1 MVRVLHVLEALTG
14 GTSRHVA
21 DIVANARAVEHV
33 VVVPPERVGDV
44 TDHRAVE
51 QIKDAGGTVHV
62 IDMRRTPVHPANAAA
77 LVKVLRL
84 VQTQHIDVLHGHSS
98 IGGVLARAAARRH
111 RRPVVWTPNGV
122 MTSRPVVTVERM
134 LARRTDAIVA
144 VSPSEAELLTRLGIG
159 RGDQLIVIPNAIDI
173 TPAADGTDL
182 RALAGIPADAKVVGS
197 IARLVPQ
204 KAPLD
209 FVDVCRLIAGS
220 RGDVHFVLI
229 GEGKLAREVDAA
241 VARWD
246 RNGRFHRLPALP
258 NAARVLGQMNVF
270 VLTSRYEG
278 APYAALEAMREGAPM
293 VLTRVVGSA
302 DLVSDGET
310 GVLCAA
316 GDVRGIAKEI
326 QDILDN
332 DKKAALIQKRARDL
346 LVSAYD
352 VRGFGRSH
360 DVLYER
366 LGQHRDLR
374 GAGTPHPGDPSG

>member
-62 IDMRRTPVHPANAAA
+62 IDMRRMPVHPANARA
-77 LVKVLRL
+77 LMAVMRL
-84 VQTQHIDVLHGHSS
+84 VESERIDVLHGHSS
-98 IGGVLARAAARRH
+98 IGGVLARVAARRH

-122 MTSRPVVTVERM
+122 MTSRPVVAVERM

-144 VSPSEAELLTRLGIG
+144 VSPSEADLLTRLAIA
-159 RGDQLIVIPNAIDI
+159 RDEQVLLIPNAIEV

-182 RALAGIPADAKVVGS
+182 RAIAGIPADTRIVGT

-209 FVDVCRLIAGS
+209 FVDVCRLVADA
-220 RGDVHFVLI
+220 RTDVHFVLI
-229 GEGKLAREVDAA
+229 GDGKLAGDVDAA
-241 VARWD
+241 VAGWD
-246 RNGRFHRLPALP
+246 RHGRFHRLPALT
-258 NAARVLGQMNVF
+258 NAARVLGQLDVF

-302 DLVSDGET
+302 DLVSHGET

-316 GDVRGIAKEI
+316 GDVPGMAKEI
-326 QDILDN
+326 LDILDN
-332 DKKAALIQKRARDL
+332 PKKSELIKKRARDL

-352 VRGFGRSH
+352 VRGFGEAHSR
-360 DVLYER
+360 LYER
-366 LGQHRDLR
+366 LGQHRDAR
-374 GAGTPHPGDPSG
+374 GAGTPPGDPPG

>member
-122 MTSRPVVTVERM
+122 MTSRPVVAVERM

-229 GEGKLAREVDAA
+229 GDGKLAREVDAA

-302 DLVSDGET
+302 DLVSNGET

>member
-209 FVDVCRLIAGS
+209 FVDVCRFIAGS

-229 GEGKLAREVDAA
+229 GDGKLAREVDAA

-302 DLVSDGET
+302 DLVSNGET

>member
-21 DIVANARAVEHV
+21 DIVANARATAHI

-51 QIKDAGGTVHV
+51 QIKAARGTVLV
-62 IDMRRTPVHPANAAA
+62 IDMRRMPVHPANAAA
-77 LVKVLRL
+77 LAAVTRL
-84 VQTQHIDVLHGHSS
+84 VETERVDVLHGHSS
-98 IGGVLARAAARRH
+98 IGGVIARVAARRH

-122 MTSRPVVTVERM
+122 MTSRSVLAVERM

-144 VSPSEAELLTRLGIG
+144 VSPSEAELLTRLGIA
-159 RGDQLIVIPNAIDI
+159 RGGQLLMIPNAIDV
-173 TPAADGTDL
+173 TSAADGTDL
-182 RALAGIPADAKVVGS
+182 RALTGIPAGAKIVGS

-209 FVDVCRLIAGS
+209 YVEVCRLVSES
-220 RGDVHFVLI
+220 RPDVHFVLI
-229 GEGKLAREVDAA
+229 GDGKLAADVDAA

-246 RNGRFHRLPALP
+246 RDGRFHRLRALP
-258 NAARVLGQMNVF
+258 NAARVLGQLDAF

-310 GVLCAA
+310 GLLCEGGDLA
-316 GDVRGIAKEI
+316 GMAKSI
-326 QDILDN
+326 RDILDS
-332 DKKAALIQKRARDL
+332 DKKSDLLAKRARDL
-346 LVSAYD
+346 LVTSYD
-352 VRGFGRSH
+352 VRGFGKAH
-360 DVLYER
+360 DELYER
-366 LGQHRDLR
+366 LGRHRDLR
-374 GAGTPHPGDPSG
+374 GAGTPLPGAPG

>member
-21 DIVANARAVEHV
+21 DIVANARASEHV

-51 QIKDAGGTVHV
+51 QIKDARGTVHV
-62 IDMRRTPVHPANAAA
+62 IDMRRMPVHPANATALAA
-77 LVKVLRL
+77 VLRL
-84 VQTQHIDVLHGHSS
+84 VNTERIDVLHGHSS
-98 IGGVLARAAARRH
+98 IGGVLARVAARRH

-122 MTSRPVVTVERM
+122 MTSRPVVAIERK
-134 LARRTDAIVA
+134 LARWTDAIVA
-144 VSPSEAELLTRLGIG
+144 VSPSEAELLGRLRIA
-159 RGDQLIVIPNAIDI
+159 RAEQLLMIPNAIDI

-182 RALAGIPADAKVVGS
+182 RALTGIPADAKIVGS

-209 FVDVCRLIAGS
+209 YVEVCRRVSES
-220 RGDVHFVLI
+220 RPDVHFVLI
-229 GEGKLAREVDAA
+229 GDGKLAGEVDAA

-246 RNGRFHRLPALP
+246 RAGRFHRLRALP
-258 NAARVLGQMNVF
+258 NAARVLGQMDVF

-310 GVLCAA
+310 GLLCEGGDLA
-316 GDVRGIAKEI
+316 GMAKLI

-332 DKKAALIQKRARDL
+332 EKKSTLLTKRAREL
-346 LVSAYD
+346 LVTSYD
-352 VRGFGRSH
+352 VRGFGRAH
-360 DVLYER
+360 DDLYER
-366 LGQHRDLR
+366 LGRHRDLR
-374 GAGTPHPGDPSG
+374 GAGTPLSGEPPE

>member
-122 MTSRPVVTVERM
+122 MTSRPVVAVERM

-229 GEGKLAREVDAA
+229 GDGKLAREVDAA

-302 DLVSDGET
+302 DLVSNGET

-360 DVLYER
+360 DALYER